1 MGKVKEDKKVIG
13 VQLPD
18 YLKEKLQEE
27 ANYYCLTM
35 SAMIRLIIAQ
45 RYRDFAKLNDEEKEN
60 D

>member
-1 MGKVKEDKKVIG
+1 MGKIREDRKVIG

-18 YLKEKLQEE
+18 FLKEKLKEE
-27 ANYYCLTM
+27 AEYYSLTM

-45 RYRDFAKLNDEEKEN
+45 RYRDFAKLDEEKGN

>member
-1 MGKVKEDKKVIG
+1 MGKVKEDKKIVG

-18 YLKEKLQEE
+18 FLKEKLQEE
-27 ANYYCLTM
+27 ANYYCISM

-45 RYRDFAKLNDEEKEN
+45 RYKDFAKLDDEKEN